1 MSQQQ
6 RGTGRVFQSVYT
18 DPKTRE
24 RKRTRTW
31 WITYSLRGREHRE
44 SSGSTNRAV
53 AVQLLKKR
61 LGEIGRGQFLGPVA
75 ERTTLEDVLGMILT
89 DYEINGRRSLPGARF
104 IAGHLKATLGPETR
118 VIDLTADRIA
128 RYTQERLA
136 DGLAPGTVNRNLAIL
151 RRALRLGHR
160 AGKVAA
166 VPPIM
171 LLCERNVRQGFLEWP
186 AFQQVLTYLRPD
198 LRDLALFAYL
208 TAWRKG
214 ECLTLTWADVD
225 REGRTIRLRPEHAK
239 TGQGRTLALEGELW
253 NLIERRWTARRI
265 PMPTGETKLLDLV
278 FHRRGRPFRS
288 FRSAWASACK
298 KAGVPGRLFHDLRRS
313 AIRNMVRGGVPERVA
328 MAISGHKTRAIFDR
342 YNITSEKDVR
352 EAVLRTQA
360 YLRAS
365 PREAKVIVVS
375 RGGDDGES

>member
-1 MSQQQ
+1 MSKEQ
-6 RGTGRVFQSVYT
+6 RGTGRVFRSVYI
-18 DPKTRE
+18 DPKTRA
-24 RKRTRTW
+24 KKQTKVW
-31 WITYSLRGREHRE
+31 WIGYSVRGREQRE

-61 LGEIGRGQFLGPVA
+61 LGEIGRGHFVGPVA
-75 ERTTLEDVLGMILT
+75 ERTTLDEVCQMLLV
-89 DYEINGRRSLPGARF
+89 DYELNQRRSLPGAKL
-104 IAGHLKATLGPETR
+104 IVAHLKATLGPETR
-118 VIDLTADRIA
+118 VIDLTLDRIN
-128 RYTQERLA
+128 RYTQERLG

-166 VPPIM
+166 VPPIS
-171 LLCERNVRQGFLEWP
+171 LLREQNARQGFIEWGE
-186 AFQQVLTYLRPD
+186 FQKVLSFLRAD
-198 LRDLALFAYL
+198 LRDLCLFAYL
-208 TAWRKG
+208 TAWRRG
-214 ECLTLTWADVD
+214 ECLSLTWADVD

-239 TGQGRTLALEGELW
+239 TGHGRTLALEGELW
-253 NLIERRWTARRI
+253 SLIERRWAARRI
-265 PMPTGETKLLDLV
+265 TMPSGETRLMDLV

-288 FRSAWASACK
+288 FRRTWAKACE

-352 EAVLRTQA
+352 EAVLRTQS
-360 YLRAS
+360 YLAEQTTER
-365 PREAKVIVVS
+365 PILHRL
-375 RGGDDGES
+375 

>member
-44 SSGSTNRAV
+44 SCGSTNRAV

-61 LGEIGRGQFLGPVA
+61 LGEIGRGQFIGPVA
-75 ERTTLEDVLGMILT
+75 ERTTLDEVLQMLLV
-89 DYEINGRRSLPGARF
+89 DYELNQRRSLPGAKL
-104 IAGHLKATLGPETR
+104 IVAHLKATLGPEMR
-118 VIDLTADRIA
+118 VIDLTLDRIA

-166 VPPIM
+166 VPPIS
-171 LLCERNVRQGFLEWP
+171 LLREQNARQGFIEWGE
-186 AFQQVLTYLRPD
+186 FQTVLTFLRPDD

-208 TAWRKG
+208 TAWRRG
-214 ECLTLTWADVD
+214 ECLSLTWADVD

-239 TGQGRTLALEGELW
+239 TGHGRTLALEGELW
-253 NLIERRWTARRI
+253 GLIERRWAARRI
-265 PMPTGETKLLDLV
+265 TMPSGETKLMDLV
-278 FHRRGRPFRS
+278 FHRQGRPFRS
-288 FRSAWASACK
+288 FRSAWAKACE

-352 EAVLRTQA
+352 EAVLRTEA
-360 YLRAS
+360 YLTSQPAQ
-365 PREAKVIVVS
+365 PVV
-375 RGGDDGES
+375 RRLQESSSS